1 MRRYFESSEDGKIL
15 YRNKFVQFKCTG
27 PEHTSESSGFSMKTM
42 EGIGASRHPVVMR
55 FTKYLNGPMGKT
67 VLENLDEGE
76 SFVLQTSEHTLRVT
90 KRRGKAVVGLMQT
103 GPERKKPPDWTIKA
117 R

>member
-1 MRRYFESSEDGKIL
+1 
-15 YRNKFVQFKCTG
+15 
-27 PEHTSESSGFSMKTM
+27 MKTM
-42 EGIGASRHPVVMR
+42 EGIGASKHPVVKR

-90 KRRGKAVVGLMQT
+90 KRRGKAVVGLMQKRT
-103 GPERKKPPDWTIKA
+103 DRKKPADWSIKA
-117 R
+117 